1 MNGQSVA
8 ANQHRAIRVLAVIGQ
23 LDVGGAEKHL
33 ARVMPALR
41 ARGLDLRVFA
51 LKGGG
56 ALVPALEAAGVP
68 VYVHARRRPGLQGLL
83 QAACLLRRLVRRER
97 PDVLHFF
104 LPAAYL
110 VGMLATAGQHA
121 RRVMSRRSLANYQ
134 AAYPGVRLLERLLH
148 GCLDAVLANSLAV
161 ADELLAEGVDADR
174 LGLIYNGVNLPEAA
188 TTREVARVRLGLPP
202 HALVFVCV
210 ANLIPYKGHAD
221 LLAAFEIAR
230 DRLAPDW
237 QLLMVGRDDGIGPAL
252 RTQAALAGLGDRI
265 QWAGSVDE
273 VGDYLAAA
281 DIGVLA
287 SHEEGFSNAILEG
300 MAAGL
305 PMVVTDVGGNA
316 EAIVDGTC
324 GRVVAAH
331 APAQLA
337 EALVELA
344 KSPALRAEWGNSA
357 RRRVREH
364 FTQAHCV
371 ESYQT
376 LYANLANGTTPAIPL
391 GVRMVAQ

>member
-1 MNGQSVA
+1 VNAEAVA
-8 ANQHRAIRVLAVIGQ
+8 TDVKPGTRVLAVIGQ
-23 LDVGGAEKHL
+23 LDLGGAEKHL
-33 ARVMPALR
+33 ARVMSALR
-41 ARGLDLRVFA
+41 ARGLDVRVFA

-56 ALVPALEAAGVP
+56 ALVPTLQAAGVP
-68 VYVHARRRPGLQGLL
+68 VYVHARRGPGLRGLL
-83 QAACLLRRLVRRER
+83 QAACLLRRVVRRER

-110 VGMLATAGQHA
+110 VGMLATAGQRT

-134 AAYPGVRLLERLLH
+134 AGYPGVRLLERFLH
-148 GCLDAVLANSLAV
+148 GRLDAVLANSRAV
-161 ADELLAEGVDADR
+161 ADELLAEGVPAHR
-174 LGLIYNGVNLPEAA
+174 LGLIYNGVAWQEIA
-188 TTREVARVRLGLPP
+188 TTREIARERLGLPP
-202 HALVFVCV
+202 DALVFVCV

-230 DRLAPDW
+230 DRLPTDW
-237 QLLMVGRDDGIGPAL
+237 LLLLLGRDDGIGPAL
-252 RTQAALAGLGDRI
+252 QAQAARAGIGDRV
-265 QWAGSVDE
+265 QWAGTVDE

-316 EAIVDGTC
+316 EAILDGTC

-331 APAQLA
+331 APVKLA

-344 KSPALRAEWGNSA
+344 TSPALRVQWGDYA
-357 RRRVREH
+357 RHRVRER
-364 FTQAHCV
+364 FTQAQCV
-371 ESYQT
+371 ESYWT
-376 LYANLANGTTPAIPL
+376 LYANLANGTTPPIPA
-391 GVRMVAQ
+391 GARMVAQ

>member
-1 MNGQSVA
+1 MND
-8 ANQHRAIRVLAVIGQ
+8 RPDTRILAVIGQ

-33 ARVMPALR
+33 VRVISALR
-41 ARGLDLRVFA
+41 TRGLDVRVFA

-56 ALVPALEAAGVP
+56 ALLPLLAAAGVP
-68 VYVHARRRPGLQGLL
+68 VYFHADRRAGLRGLL
-83 QAACLLRRLVRRER
+83 QSAWLLRRVVQRER

-110 VGMLATAGQHA
+110 VGMLATAGQCT

-134 AAYPGVRLLERLLH
+134 SAYPGVRLLERMLH
-148 GCLDAVLANSLAV
+148 GRLDAALANSRAV
-161 ADELLAEGVDADR
+161 AEELLAEGVRADR
-174 LGLIYNGVNLPEAA
+174 LGLIYNGVAVQEVV
-188 TTREVARVRLGLPP
+188 TTRETARARLRLPP
-202 HALVFVCV
+202 DALVFVCV
-210 ANLIPYKGHAD
+210 ANLIPYKGHGD
-221 LLAAFEIAR
+221 LLTALEIAR
-230 DRLAPDW
+230 DRLPPDW
-237 QLLMVGRDDGIGPAL
+237 RLLLLGRDDGIGPAL
-252 RTQAALAGLGDRI
+252 QTQAARGGIGDRI
-265 QWAGSVDE
+265 HWAGSVAE

-316 EAIVDGTC
+316 EAIVDGAC

-344 KSPALRAEWGNSA
+344 KSPALRARWGDCG
-357 RRRVREH
+357 RRRVREL
-364 FTQAHCV
+364 FTQARCV
-371 ESYQT
+371 ESYRS
-376 LYANLANGTTPAIPL
+376 LYINLANGAMPPIPTAA
-391 GVRMVAQ
+391 RMVAQ